1 MSRSCYAIDRPM
13 KVPSD
18 IDKLSIRRATP
29 DDADM
34 IAQIYNETISA
45 RINTMDLTPKTAD
58 DIRKQMDSFEEL
70 EEILVLKRLGAVIGW
85 GIIKKYS
92 PRIGYRF
99 AAETSVFLRK
109 TEIRKGYGTHLK
121 SAVIDRCRELGY
133 HHLVAKIW
141 ATNTASIEYNTRLG
155 YEMVGIQKE
164 IGYVDGEWR
173 DVAIMQ
179 LLLGDDNP

>member
-1 MSRSCYAIDRPM
+1 MDTTKDMQRILVRDAQ
-13 KVPSD
+13 KSD
-18 IDKLSIRRATP
+18 SQV
-29 DDADM
+29 
-34 IAQIYNETISA
+34 IAKIYNETIGS
-45 RINTMDLTPKTAD
+45 RINTMDLTLKTAKDIITQMEAFD
-58 DIRKQMDSFEEL
+58 DRET
-70 EEILVLKRLGAVIGW
+70 ILVLERSNTVIGW